1 MYLSHHC
8 AVSRGRGLDSALHQ
22 PALPLPP
29 ALALALLVQTQQRRQ
44 VQEEFRIEKKFLCVV
59 FVAKYQV

>member
-29 ALALALLVQTQQRRQ
+29 ALALLVQTQQRRQ
-44 VQEEFRIEKKFLCVV
+44 VQEEFRIEEKFLCVV